1 MDFILLG
8 IMDTFKIT
16 CKLLRFFFEKP
27 MNLENGF
34 YSNGNSNVQAIN
46 SLRKIVGRKECSK
59 LPKWVI
65 RIVIF
70 F

>member
-1 MDFILLG
+1 
-8 IMDTFKIT
+8 
-16 CKLLRFFFEKP
+16 
-27 MNLENGF
+27 MNLESGF